1 MKKTMALHDML
12 PKLQI
17 QYKACRSAHRISVG
31 SEVCRM
37 ISKAGNRSL
46 EENEEEDN
54 VDDEKDNGKSISI
67 I

>member
-1 MKKTMALHDML
+1 
-12 PKLQI
+12 
-17 QYKACRSAHRISVG
+17 VG